1 MEEGDLDGDLKA
13 EEEALDDE
21 DLKVEVKEEERA
33 LTGSEGMEDGEE
45 ERQRRLGVAR
55 ERRASRREGWR
66 GTSLTSPGG
75 RESRW

>member
-1 MEEGDLDGDLKA
+1 MEDEGDLDGDLKA

-33 LTGSEGMEDGEE
+33 LAGSEGLEE
-45 ERQRRLGVAR
+45 ERQSRLGVAR